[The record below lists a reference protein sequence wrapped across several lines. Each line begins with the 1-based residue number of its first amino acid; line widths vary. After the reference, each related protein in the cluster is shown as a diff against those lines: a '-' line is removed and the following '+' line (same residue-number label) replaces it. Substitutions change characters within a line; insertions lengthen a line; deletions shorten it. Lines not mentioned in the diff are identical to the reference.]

1 MRPLTYEFI
10 VPSGIYLSDIAPWN
24 SLAVTRNGVGMQIRK
39 PLAGQQVVRVGGT
52 VGNEGVDLHYSV
64 MNVDL
69 EAEDDRQN
77 PDWSVP
83 FQLVVECLDWIRIL
97 GRQYLVSTLNSGSY
111 SLARGSIISG
121 GRKYVNFGAIQPSIV
136 VAPLSR
142 EMWERIGNEIASC
155 NAPGIPDSMLCD
167 AMVKL
172 HEGDFLQAVTLLGVT
187 AELELNSFIADLL
200 TLQSESLRKLYDE
213 KGYKFHKKL
222 KDVLEALGA
231 ESYHDHN
238 AQFAGQLIKIYEFRG
253 QAVHRAKCTIDGV
266 EVGFG
271 HVARFIYVVE
281 DFLRWTK
288 GQRKRL
294 GLKTIEPFDSPIK
307 AMWGD

>member
-10 VPSGIYLSDIAPWN
+10 VSSGIYLSDIAPWN
-24 SLAVTRNGVGMQIRK
+24 PLAATRNGVAMQIQK
-39 PLAGQQVVRVGGT
+39 PFAGQQMVRVGGT
-52 VGNEGVDLHYSV
+52 VGNEGIDLHYTVVS
-64 MNVDL
+64 VDL
-69 EAEDDRQN
+69 EAEDGKPN
-77 PDWSVP
+77 PDWSIP

-97 GRQYLVSTLNSGSY
+97 GRQYLVSTLNSGTY
-111 SLARGSIISG
+111 NVARGSIISG

-172 HEGDFLQAVTLLGVT
+172 HERDFSQAVTLLGVT

-200 TLQSESLRKLYDE
+200 SRQSETSRKLYNEKKFRFDE
-213 KGYKFHKKL
+213 KL
-222 KDVLEALGA
+222 KNVLQILEA
-231 ESYHDHN
+231 ESYRKHN
-238 AQFAGQLIKIYEFRG
+238 DRFEGLLLKLYELRG
-253 QAVHRAKCTIDGV
+253 QAVHRAKCTLDGV
-266 EVGFG
+266 EIGFG
-271 HVARFIYVVE
+271 HVAAFIYAVE

-294 GLKTIEPFDSPIK
+294 GLKTIEAFESPIK
-307 AMWGD
+307 IMVGD